1 MISRNVKMEIQSALS
16 LSVLF
21 RLGELTAVYGC
32 VFLLRIPTSYLANT
46 YIVKTITGPTMYT

>member
-1 MISRNVKMEIQSALS
+1 MEIQSALS